1 MFDIGWME
9 LLLIGIVALIVVGP
23 KDLPKLFRNV
33 GNFMGKARGMAREF
47 QRSMEQAAD
56 ESGLR
61 DVSRDLDSINKL
73 NLNAP
78 TKSARKYAEG
88 LVTGARKAKEG
99 ETDAPAPREPKAAAK
114 GTPKAPA
121 AGAAVEA
128 PAAGAAV
135 ETPAAGGTGEAAA
148 RGPAVAPRAEA
159 AAPGPSGEPDRG

>member
-23 KDLPKLFRNV
+23 KDLPKLFRTV
-33 GNFMGKARGMAREF
+33 GNVMGKARGMAREF

-61 DVSRDLDSINKL
+61 EATRDLNSINKL

-88 LVTGARKAKEG
+88 LVTGAKKAEA
-99 ETDAPAPREPKAAAK
+99 DAR
-114 GTPKAPA
+114 
-121 AGAAVEA
+121 
-128 PAAGAAV
+128 
-135 ETPAAGGTGEAAA
+135 
-148 RGPAVAPRAEA
+148 RGDSGKA
-159 AAPGPSGEPDRG
+159 AAPGPAAGGGGSGSGAEPRPAAASGAGDTAPSVSGSGGNSGGASAGDGG

>member
-23 KDLPKLFRNV
+23 KDLPKLFRTV
-33 GNFMGKARGMAREF
+33 GNVMGKARGMAREF

-61 DVSRDLDSINKL
+61 EATRDLNSINKL

-88 LVTGARKAKEG
+88 LVTGAKRGDAADGRADKVAEKVAGKGKAVPPGPGGGAG
-99 ETDAPAPREPKAAAK
+99 ESAALRPVAGDASRPAGEAAPA
-114 GTPKAPA
+114 GDGGG
-121 AGAAVEA
+121 GA
-128 PAAGAAV
+128 
-135 ETPAAGGTGEAAA
+135 AAGGGD
-148 RGPAVAPRAEA
+148 G
-159 AAPGPSGEPDRG
+159 G